1 MFCCRND
8 QTLSKSQKW
17 GWQSG
22 LSTET
27 EGGSKYIFCNLLLS
41 VSVTLHKLSTVRN
54 ARAARRTESDQRPAK
69 NYATEAKGDRADA
82 YHCFGDHRWHVP
94 ETRRCSTRGTNS
106 LMITFL
112 TNLHLFI
119 KSHKA

>member
-22 LSTET
+22 LSTEL
-27 EGGSKYIFCNLLLS
+27 GSKYIFCNLLLS

-94 ETRRCSTRGTNS
+94 ETRRCSTRGTSS
-106 LMITFL
+106 LMITFS

-119 KSHKA
+119 KSHKV